1 LTLKHAYNI
10 IKKHGGRGMVFVVP
24 NAKNI
29 VMAYIV
35 RVSEPKPRRGYC
47 FDMKTIRTVADI
59 SASEVLHSFA

>member
-1 LTLKHAYNI
+1 
-10 IKKHGGRGMVFVVP
+10 MVFVVP